1 MKMRQSRSARADPI
15 STKSLSLSSNIA
27 KELVRWPE
35 TISTSVSFRW
45 LASAV
50 RVDCHGKPINS
61 QWKLTNRREKREKGR
76 LLFNSS
82 FFLFVE
88 RDEAWAGALLIC
100 KQSKKRNHPGAHP
113 SLYSVL
119 FRSVADSSSRWFP
132 CANIWSAP
140 PSCSSSSLC
149 MSIWRF
155 NNRLNA
161 SIRQPGSAPSAD
173 F

>member
-1 MKMRQSRSARADPI
+1 MRQYLDEEPLLVIEYRERAGKMTWNDFDVRFI
-15 STKSLSLSSNIA
+15 SLIT
-27 KELVRWPE
+27 
-35 TISTSVSFRW
+35 
-45 LASAV
+45 ASAV

>member
-1 MKMRQSRSARADPI
+1 MRQYLDEEPLLVIEYRERAGKMTWNDFDVRFN
-15 STKSLSLSSNIA
+15 SLI
-27 KELVRWPE
+27 
-35 TISTSVSFRW
+35 T
-45 LASAV
+45 ASAV